1 MVDIESAIEE
11 IYEASNTPE
20 RWHDVL
26 HRMAE
31 LSGAEGA
38 LLFTPAATPVRW
50 ICSPKICPIVKDWIA
65 SGWVNRTSRMR
76 CISMLERHFL
86 TDLDGFTLDELDR
99 DPFYRDFLRPRGLG
113 WCARTVFRLRFGNI
127 VALSIEKAYEKGPV
141 DRKAVDILDTL
152 RPHLERA
159 AALAISAGRRRAR
172 TIVGLFQAF
181 GIAAVVLK
189 HNAQSLAAN
198 QSFLDDTPDVRIGAD
213 DHLTFADAEAQASLV
228 KALAA
233 IDDPP
238 TGPTRRPI
246 VIPGMQDNR
255 SSVAHLVRL
264 DSATRDIF
272 SEAHAILVVPPTR
285 NRLTPDPSSLMKQY
299 DLTRTEARVTG
310 LLVQGHTVR
319 SIARLQGVED
329 NTIRMQLK
337 SVFSKTGVHR
347 QAQLVS
353 FMTQKPFGWLSP
365 S

>member
-1 MVDIESAIEE
+1 LVDIESAIEE
-11 IYEASNTPE
+11 IYEATNTPE

-38 LLFTPAATPVRW
+38 LLFTPATTPVRW
-50 ICSPKICPIVKDWIA
+50 ICSPKISPFVTDWIS
-65 SGWVNRTSRMR
+65 SGWVSRTPRMR
-76 CISMLERHFL
+76 SISMLERHFL
-86 TDLDGFTLDELDR
+86 TDLDGFTLDELESE
-99 DPFYRDFLRPRGLG
+99 PFYRDFLRPRGLG
-113 WCARTVFRLRFGNI
+113 WCAATVFRLRFGNI

-141 DRKAVDILDTL
+141 DRKAVDMLDTL

-159 AALAISAGRRRAR
+159 ATLSISAGRRHAR
-172 TIVGLFQAF
+172 IIVSLLQTF
-181 GIAAVVLK
+181 GIPAAVLT

-198 QSFLDDTPDVRIGAD
+198 QSFLNDTPDVRIGAD
-213 DHLTFADAEAQASLV
+213 DRLTFSDVEAQASLV

-238 TGPTRRPI
+238 PGTARRRM
-246 VIPGMQDNR
+246 VISGTQNDR
-255 SSVAHLVRL
+255 SSVAHLARL
-264 DSATRDIF
+264 DQATRDIF
-272 SEAHAILVVPPTR
+272 SEAHAILMMTPTT
-285 NRLTPDPSSLMKQY
+285 NQLTPDPSSLMRQY
-299 DLTRTEARVTG
+299 DLTRTEARITN

-319 SIARLQGVED
+319 AIARMQGVED

-353 FMTQKPFGWLSP
+353 FMTQKPFG
-365 S
+365 